1 MVEAVEQKDQTLE
14 INGVTLTNLDI
25 SKIAMICDYLVLDRF
40 NDISSFLRF
49 EKCFGPLLNK
59 EDPNFLIEAFKEIC
73 GPKKKYISFGR
84 LISAY
89 IKWKANA
96 SKNENF
102 NKFMNIVFNNMIKKQ
117 DEVIGKLEEGTRIFS
132 TRNTRGR
139 KVISKFSVFS
149 DSSKNTIQGFN
160 IQYDDFFDSVLCT
173 KKKEGEDKNINL
185 EINFLP
191 NGKTI
196 LDRDGISHIAGKFS
210 VTNNIIKFLIFK
222 CRSGKTFYIGDNT
235 EMPEERI
242 ELFIFGTSSCQLKT
256 LRIETINDKLAY
268 LEPKFQPSMRVNQKI
283 IAFDLIDEKY
293 INENILN
300 SQLIYEENELQNVP
314 EEEID
319 LKTLL
324 IPCISDDAF
333 MEKDSLEEKICGKD
347 FNEVYK
353 NFLLREKE
361 SEEKP
366 EENKELEKNLLEK
379 TVQRVSLLKFYSK
392 KFKNKENLM
401 VLKTQNA
408 NKEEDDRVNMDKYLA
423 KIKFF
428 RKKVDKK
435 KENLENNKQEN
446 PEDELEQEEDWVD
459 SEKKEEKVEEPKEEK
474 LEEPKE
480 EKVEEPKEEKVEEP
494 KEEKVEEPKEEKV
507 EEPKE
512 EKVEEPREEK
522 VEEPKEEK
530 VEEPKEEK
538 VEEPKEEKVEEPK
551 EEKVEEPKEE
561 KVEEP
566 KNEKLEEPKEEKVEE
581 NKNEIKVDIPKIE
594 EENNKEEN
602 KNEIK
607 VDIPKI
613 EEENNKEEN
622 KINIINP
629 EDENKNDLNEIKF
642 EEKLEE
648 NGPKEEKIRLRGK
661 QPKRLIRKNK
671 NEKDETKI
679 NNLDDN
685 QENKKEDKNEIII
698 EDKKEEDKKEED
710 KKEEDKKEEDK
721 KEVKTDNKNE
731 DKKVTLEEKKE
742 TLEEKIKDKPDNKED
757 KKEEN
762 NNLENYESNKLI
774 DDTNEKKD
782 NKIDNAEEVN
792 TKKSFCATC
801 LLI

>member
-89 IKWKANA
+89 IKWKTNA

-268 LEPKFQPSMRVNQKI
+268 IEPKFQPSMRVNQKI

-459 SEKKEEKVEEPKEEK
+459 SEKKEEKVEEPKDEK
-474 LEEPKE
+474 L
-480 EKVEEPKEEKVEEP
+480 
-494 KEEKVEEPKEEKV
+494 
-507 EEPKE
+507 
-512 EKVEEPREEK
+512 
-522 VEEPKEEK
+522 EEPKEEK

-685 QENKKEDKNEIII
+685 QENKKEDKNEIIL

-710 KKEEDKKEEDK
+710 KKEEDKKEDDK
-721 KEVKTDNKNE
+721 KEDDKKELKTDNKNE

>member
-435 KENLENNKQEN
+435 KENLEINKQEN

-512 EKVEEPREEK
+512 EKVEEP
-522 VEEPKEEK
+522 
-530 VEEPKEEK
+530 KEEK

-566 KNEKLEEPKEEKVEE
+566 KNEKLEEPKKEKVEE

-710 KKEEDKKEEDK
+710 KKEEDKKE
-721 KEVKTDNKNE
+721 VKTDNKNE

>member
-89 IKWKANA
+89 IKWKTNA

-268 LEPKFQPSMRVNQKI
+268 IEPKFQPSMRVNQKI

-459 SEKKEEKVEEPKEEK
+459 SEKKEEKVEEPKDEK
-474 LEEPKE
+474 L
-480 EKVEEPKEEKVEEP
+480 EEPKEEKVEEP

-538 VEEPKEEKVEEPK
+538 VEEPKEEKVEEL
-551 EEKVEEPKEE
+551 KEE

-566 KNEKLEEPKEEKVEE
+566 KNEKLEEPKEEK
-581 NKNEIKVDIPKIE
+581 I
-594 EENNKEEN
+594 EEN

-710 KKEEDKKEEDK
+710 KKEEDKKE
-721 KEVKTDNKNE
+721 VKTDNKNE

>member
-480 EKVEEPKEEKVEEP
+480 EKVEEPKEEKLEEP
-494 KEEKVEEPKEEKV
+494 K
-507 EEPKE
+507 
-512 EKVEEPREEK
+512 EEK

-566 KNEKLEEPKEEKVEE
+566 KEEKVEEPKEEKVEEPKEEKVEE

-710 KKEEDKKEEDK
+710 KKEEDKKE
-721 KEVKTDNKNE
+721 VKTDNKNE

-774 DDTNEKKD
+774 DDTNENKD

>member
-89 IKWKANA
+89 IKWKTNA

-235 EMPEERI
+235 EMPEEKI

-459 SEKKEEKVEEPKEEK
+459 SEKKEEKDEEPKEEK

-494 KEEKVEEPKEEKV
+494 KEG
-507 EEPKE
+507 
-512 EKVEEPREEK
+512 
-522 VEEPKEEK
+522 
-530 VEEPKEEK
+530 
-538 VEEPKEEKVEEPK
+538 KVEEPK

-566 KNEKLEEPKEEKVEE
+566 KNEKLEEPKEEK
-581 NKNEIKVDIPKIE
+581 I
-594 EENNKEEN
+594 EEN

-710 KKEEDKKEEDK
+710 KKEEDKKE
-721 KEVKTDNKNE
+721 VKTDNKNE

>member
-361 SEEKP
+361 SEEKL

-459 SEKKEEKVEEPKEEK
+459 SEKKEEKVEEPKDEKLEEPKEEK

-494 KEEKVEEPKEEKV
+494 K
-507 EEPKE
+507 
-512 EKVEEPREEK
+512 EEK

-629 EDENKNDLNEIKF
+629 EDENKNDLNEIKL

-685 QENKKEDKNEIII
+685 QENKKEDKNEIIL
-698 EDKKEEDKKEED
+698 EDKKEED

>member
-89 IKWKANA
+89 IKWKTNA

-235 EMPEERI
+235 EMPEEKI

-512 EKVEEPREEK
+512 EKVEEP
-522 VEEPKEEK
+522 
-530 VEEPKEEK
+530 
-538 VEEPKEEKVEEPK
+538 K

-566 KNEKLEEPKEEKVEE
+566 KNEKLEEPKEEKIEE

-629 EDENKNDLNEIKF
+629 EDENKNDLNEIKL

-710 KKEEDKKEEDK
+710 KKEEDKKE
-721 KEVKTDNKNE
+721 VKTDNKNE

-742 TLEEKIKDKPDNKED
+742 TLDDKIKDKPDNKED

>member
-474 LEEPKE
+474 
-480 EKVEEPKEEKVEEP
+480 
-494 KEEKVEEPKEEKV
+494 
-507 EEPKE
+507 
-512 EKVEEPREEK
+512 
-522 VEEPKEEK
+522 
-530 VEEPKEEK
+530 
-538 VEEPKEEKVEEPK
+538 
-551 EEKVEEPKEE
+551 
-561 KVEEP
+561 VEEP

-629 EDENKNDLNEIKF
+629 EDENKNDLNEIKL

-685 QENKKEDKNEIII
+685 QENKKEDKNEIIL

-710 KKEEDKKEEDK
+710 KKEEDKKEDDK
-721 KEVKTDNKNE
+721 KEDDKKELKTDNKNE

-774 DDTNEKKD
+774 DDTNENKD

>member
-89 IKWKANA
+89 IKWKTNA

-361 SEEKP
+361 SEEKL

-474 LEEPKE
+474 
-480 EKVEEPKEEKVEEP
+480 VEEPKEEKVEEP

-512 EKVEEPREEK
+512 EKVEEL
-522 VEEPKEEK
+522 
-530 VEEPKEEK
+530 
-538 VEEPKEEKVEEPK
+538 
-551 EEKVEEPKEE
+551 KEE

-721 KEVKTDNKNE
+721 KEEDKKEVKTDNKNE

>member
-89 IKWKANA
+89 IKWKTNA

-268 LEPKFQPSMRVNQKI
+268 IEPKFQPSMRVNQKI

-459 SEKKEEKVEEPKEEK
+459 SEKKEEKVEEPKDEK
-474 LEEPKE
+474 L
-480 EKVEEPKEEKVEEP
+480 EEPKEEKVEEP

-538 VEEPKEEKVEEPK
+538 VEEPKEEKVEEL
-551 EEKVEEPKEE
+551 
-561 KVEEP
+561 
-566 KNEKLEEPKEEKVEE
+566 KNEKLEEPKEEKV
-581 NKNEIKVDIPKIE
+581 
-594 EENNKEEN
+594 EEN

-698 EDKKEEDKKEED
+698 EDKKEEDKKE
-710 KKEEDKKEEDK
+710 
-721 KEVKTDNKNE
+721 VKTDNKNE

>member
-480 EKVEEPKEEKVEEP
+480 EKVEEPKEEKLEEP
-494 KEEKVEEPKEEKV
+494 K
-507 EEPKE
+507 
-512 EKVEEPREEK
+512 EEK

-566 KNEKLEEPKEEKVEE
+566 KEEKVEEPKEEKVEEPKEEKVEE

-710 KKEEDKKEEDK
+710 KKEEDKKE
-721 KEVKTDNKNE
+721 VKTDNKNE